1 MSFRNLQPDKI
12 VDTIVMLERR
22 IAERFPNSSLSRIAH
37 DLYDIGQE
45 AARRSARIRRPNVA
59 LRIVVALLIGSIF
72 AFFAVIATQLKMN
85 DELFEL
91 EHFVTSFE
99 ATASAAVLVGAAIV
113 FVITLE
119 MRIKRGR
126 ALQAIHELRSL
137 AHIID
142 MHQLTKDP
150 ERITGRG
157 ANTASSPERKM
168 TPFELG
174 RYLDYCSELLS
185 LVSKTGAIYVQEFA
199 DPVAIEAVDRLAV
212 LTNDLSRNIWQKI
225 MILEAIVGP
234 EPAPAAPPVENVEPR

>member
-1 MSFRNLQPDKI
+1 MSFRNLQSAKI
-12 VDTIVMLERR
+12 VETIITLERR
-22 IAERFPNSSLSRIAH
+22 IDERFPNSGLSRIAH
-37 DLYDIGQE
+37 GLYEIAQE
-45 AARRSARIRRPNVA
+45 AARRAEEIRRPNVA
-59 LRIVVALLIGSIF
+59 LRCVIALLIGTI
-72 AFFAVIATQLKMN
+72 VGLLGMVVRQIRLN
-85 DELFEL
+85 DDLFEF

-99 ATASAAVLVGAAIV
+99 AAASGTVLVGAAIV

-119 MRIKRGR
+119 MRIKRNR
-126 ALQAIHELRSL
+126 ALQAIHELRSI
-137 AHIID
+137 AHIVD

-157 ANTASSPERKM
+157 ANTASSPVRQM

-185 LVSKTGAIYVQEFA
+185 LVSKTGAIYVQGFP

-234 EPAPAAPPVENVEPR
+234 EPPQIKAAEPTP